1 MRRRD
6 LVAGIGSLG
15 VLAGAG
21 SIVRYGPP
29 SIGGDAE
36 ADGGTEDGGEED
48 EEWPIEVET
57 IEARGSED
65 GTLTVPSEDVMV
77 LMFFVNGCGNCQVQA
92 GRLADARAEL
102 EDAHGDDVRFL
113 SLTYDSEEQ
122 IPPAELREW
131 WEAHGGN
138 GYLSYEASRPMQ
150 EYAAVGY
157 PVTIVVDP
165 DGEEHWRET
174 GTTSGREIAAEVERV
189 LEATTDENDEG
200 ETENSPDEGAAD
212 DVPEDGADDETE
224 TDGDDANETDADTDG
239 SGRDTA

>member
-29 SIGGDAE
+29 SVGDDGE
-36 ADGGTEDGGEED
+36 ADGGTEDDED
-48 EEWPIEVET
+48 EEWPIDVET
-57 IEARGSED
+57 IEARGSEA
-65 GTLTVPSEDVMV
+65 GTLTIPSDEVMV
-77 LMFFVNGCGNCQVQA
+77 LMFFVNGCGNCQVQT

-102 EDAHGDDVRFL
+102 EAEHGDDVRFL

-122 IPPAELREW
+122 IPPDELREW
-131 WEAHGGN
+131 WETHGGN
-138 GYLSYEASRPMQ
+138 GYVSYEASRPMQ

-157 PVTIVVDP
+157 PVTIVIDP

-174 GTTSGREIAAEVERV
+174 GTTGGREIAAEVERV
-189 LEATTDENDEG
+189 LETTTDENDEA
-200 ETENSPDEGAAD
+200 ETEAPS
-212 DVPEDGADDETE
+212 DDETGDGVDGDGAE
-224 TDGDDANETDADTDG
+224 NDTDGDETNETDASENESDA
-239 SGRDTA
+239 DTA

>member
-15 VLAGAG
+15 MLAGAG

-29 SIGGDAE
+29 SVGDGE
-36 ADGGTEDGGEED
+36 ADGETEDDGDED

-57 IEARGSED
+57 IEARGSEA

-102 EDAHGDDVRFL
+102 EADHGDDVRFL
-113 SLTYDSEEQ
+113 SLTYDSEDQ
-122 IPPAELREW
+122 FPPEELREW
-131 WEAHGGN
+131 WETHGGN
-138 GYLSYEASRPMQ
+138 GYVSYDASRPMQ

-157 PVTIVVDP
+157 PVTIVIDP

-174 GTTSGREIAAEVERV
+174 GTTDGSEIASAVENV
-189 LEATTDENDEG
+189 LEATADENDEESNG
-200 ETENSPDEGAAD
+200 NESSDGDAAN
-212 DVPEDGADDETE
+212 ESDGTDDEAE
-224 TDGDDANETDADTDG
+224 TAEDDPEG
-239 SGRDTA
+239 SD

>member
-29 SIGGDAE
+29 SVGGDGDIDDE
-36 ADGGTEDGGEED
+36 TEDDGDED

-57 IEARGSED
+57 IEARGSEA
-65 GTLTVPSEDVMV
+65 GTVTVPSEDVMV

-102 EDAHGDDVRFL
+102 EADHGEDVRFL

-122 IPPAELREW
+122 IPPDELREW
-131 WEAHGGN
+131 WETHGGN
-138 GYLSYEASRPMQ
+138 GYVSYDASRPMQ

-174 GTTSGREIAAEVERV
+174 GTTGGREIASAVERV
-189 LEATTDENDEG
+189 LEATADENDEESNG
-200 ETENSPDEGAAD
+200 NESSDGDAAN
-212 DVPEDGADDETE
+212 ESDGADDEAE
-224 TDGDDANETDADTDG
+224 TAEDDPEG
-239 SGRDTA
+239 SD

>member
-29 SIGGDAE
+29 SVGGDGDT
-36 ADGGTEDGGEED
+36 DGEIEDDGDED

-57 IEARGSED
+57 IEARGSEA
-65 GTLTVPSEDVMV
+65 GTVTVPSEDVMV

-102 EDAHGDDVRFL
+102 EAEHGEDVRFL
-113 SLTYDSEEQ
+113 SLTYDDEEQ
-122 IPPAELREW
+122 FPPDDLQEW
-131 WEAHGGN
+131 WETHGGN
-138 GYLSYEASRPMQ
+138 GYVSYDASRPMQ

-174 GTTSGREIAAEVERV
+174 GTTDGSEIASAVENV
-189 LEATTDENDEG
+189 LEATADENDEESNG
-200 ETENSPDEGAAD
+200 NESSDGDAAN
-212 DVPEDGADDETE
+212 ESDGADDEAE
-224 TDGDDANETDADTDG
+224 TAEDDPEG
-239 SGRDTA
+239 SD

>member
-29 SIGGDAE
+29 SVGGDGE
-36 ADGGTEDGGEED
+36 ADGEAENDGDED
-48 EEWPIEVET
+48 EEWPIEAET
-57 IEARGSED
+57 IEARGSEA
-65 GTLTVPSEDVMV
+65 GTLTIPSNEVMV

-102 EDAHGDDVRFL
+102 EADHGDDVRFL

-122 IPPAELREW
+122 IPPDELREW
-131 WEAHGGN
+131 WETHGGN
-138 GYLSYEASRPMQ
+138 GYVSYEASRPMQ

-157 PVTIVVDP
+157 PVTIVIDP

-174 GTTSGREIAAEVERV
+174 GTTGGREIAAEVERV
-189 LEATTDENDEG
+189 LETTADVDAEESSGNESSDG
-200 ETENSPDEGAAD
+200 DAAN
-212 DVPEDGADDETE
+212 ESDGADDEAE
-224 TDGDDANETDADTDG
+224 TAEDDGEESD
-239 SGRDTA
+239 

>member
-29 SIGGDAE
+29 SVGGDGE
-36 ADGGTEDGGEED
+36 ADGETEDDGEED

-57 IEARGSED
+57 IEARGSEA

-92 GRLADARAEL
+92 GRLADARGEL
-102 EDAHGDDVRFL
+102 EADHGDDVRFL

-122 IPPAELREW
+122 IPPDELREW
-131 WEAHGGN
+131 WETHGGN
-138 GYLSYEASRPMQ
+138 GFLSYEASRPMQ

-157 PVTIVVDP
+157 PVTIVIDP

-174 GTTSGREIAAEVERV
+174 GTTSGREVAAEVESV
-189 LEATTDENDEG
+189 LEATADENGEA
-200 ETENSPDEGAAD
+200 ETEDLS
-212 DVPEDGADDETE
+212 DDETE
-224 TDGDDANETDADTDG
+224 NGADDGAEGDTDASENESDSETD
-239 SGRDTA
+239 